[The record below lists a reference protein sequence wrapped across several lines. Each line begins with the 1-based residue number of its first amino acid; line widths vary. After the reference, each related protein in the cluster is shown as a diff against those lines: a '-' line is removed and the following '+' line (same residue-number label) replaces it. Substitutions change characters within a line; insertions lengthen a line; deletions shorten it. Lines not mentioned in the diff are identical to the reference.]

1 MKKTGRFGRVVSVM
15 VLLLLLILTFSVSG
29 ATLKVCKIG
38 CEYSSIGGAL
48 DDSVPGDTIRV
59 QNGNYSENLRIDTDV
74 TITGANTRWVRLT
87 PSDSNSPAI
96 IVGPSSARVSLTDLT
111 IVGGERRTGNGVNVT
126 GDSRLL
132 VEDSRITGF
141 KKGLT
146 ARNSSYLKVRNSD
159 VGNSEVG
166 VSGFDNSEVITS
178 GTRITSAA
186 KGLVANDSSVMTL
199 VEAEITN
206 CDINSLLIRKT
217 AKVNVLSSSFTNNGA
232 PGIVLKD
239 FSRLKME
246 DSQVSSNEEGGVL
259 LADSAIAK
267 LIDNRITYNGKK
279 NVAIIS
285 KKCGFSGP
293 SNLFFGEVDG
303 AGNDIKPQ
311 NSDTVCPEK
320 FSRIT
325 SSTGGSYSY
334 PFKPSTYAFIGLVG
348 IASLY
353 FLLSG

>member
-1 MKKTGRFGRVVSVM
+1 
-15 VLLLLLILTFSVSG
+15 
-29 ATLKVCKIG
+29 
-38 CEYSSIGGAL
+38 
-48 DDSVPGDTIRV
+48 
-59 QNGNYSENLRIDTDV
+59 
-74 TITGANTRWVRLT
+74 
-87 PSDSNSPAI
+87 
-96 IVGPSSARVSLTDLT
+96 
-111 IVGGERRTGNGVNVT
+111 
-126 GDSRLL
+126 
-132 VEDSRITGF
+132 
-141 KKGLT
+141 LT
-146 ARNSSYLKVRNSD
+146 ARNSSHLKVRNSD

-166 VSGFDNSEVITS
+166 VSGFDKSEVITS
-178 GTRITSAA
+178 STRITSAA

-206 CDINSLLIRKT
+206 CDINSLLVRKT

-246 DSQVSSNEEGGVL
+246 DSQVSNNEEGGVL

-303 AGNDIKPQ
+303 AGNDIKPK